1 MPNIGIDIKKVI
13 YNSLVESHMIYGI
26 LIWASSLS
34 KTALDQSI
42 SKDVPENLKM
52 IKKAQNKVIR
62 AIFRLPR
69 YDKKSRT
76 YTDMSPLYKK
86 LGVLK
91 LKDLYWY
98 NMCLLCF
105 NYLNDRH
112 FPMKLG
118 NHFQKKSEISSRNS
132 RTSDSVVGNVITNK
146 IITGDISEC
155 NIITDDKLTNNDLY
169 FKPTNLVSTF
179 KKPSISGSAFW
190 NNLPLDIKETK
201 KINSFKDKLHNYLI
215 NKY

>member
-1 MPNIGIDIKKVI
+1 M
-13 YNSLVESHMIYGI
+13 
-26 LIWASSLS
+26 
-34 KTALDQSI
+34 

-52 IKKAQNKVIR
+52 IKKSQNKLIR

-105 NYLNDRH
+105 NYLNDRQ
-112 FPMKLG
+112 FPTKLG
-118 NHFQKKSEISSRNS
+118 NHFQKKSDISFRNS
-132 RTSDSVVGNVITNK
+132 RTSDSIVGNVITNK
-146 IITGDISEC
+146 IITRDISEC
-155 NIITDDKLTNNDLY
+155 NIITDDRLTNNDLY
-169 FKPTNLVSTF
+169 FTPTNLVSTF

-201 KINSFKDKLHNYLI
+201 KLNSFKDKLHNYLI